1 MVKVRELMET
11 AMGQQAADLHLQTG
25 RPPMMRLAQGLCPLP
40 GPPLSE
46 GDLRQVLQAVGWSGG
61 DQGDG
66 AFPGTTPCAAASTS
80 AGSTPASM

>member
-1 MVKVRELMET
+1 MMKVRELMET
-11 AMGQQAADLHLQTG
+11 AMGRQAADLHLQTG

-46 GDLRQVLQAVGWSGG
+46 GDLRQVLQAVGWSGR
-61 DQGDG
+61 
-66 AFPGTTPCAAASTS
+66 ATAPFPGTTPCAAASTS

>member
-40 GPPLSE
+40 GRP
-46 GDLRQVLQAVGWSGG
+46 
-61 DQGDG
+61 
-66 AFPGTTPCAAASTS
+66 
-80 AGSTPASM
+80 

>member
-46 GDLRQVLQAVGWSGG
+46 GDLRQVLQTRAT
-61 DQGDG
+61 
-66 AFPGTTPCAAASTS
+66 APFPGTTPCAAASTS

>member
-46 GDLRQVLQAVGWSGG
+46 GDLRQVLQAVGW
-61 DQGDG
+61 
-66 AFPGTTPCAAASTS
+66 ATAPFPGTTPCAAASTS

>member
-11 AMGQQAADLHLQTG
+11 AMGRQAADLHLQTG

-66 AFPGTTPCAAASTS
+66 AFSWHDALR
-80 AGSTPASM
+80 